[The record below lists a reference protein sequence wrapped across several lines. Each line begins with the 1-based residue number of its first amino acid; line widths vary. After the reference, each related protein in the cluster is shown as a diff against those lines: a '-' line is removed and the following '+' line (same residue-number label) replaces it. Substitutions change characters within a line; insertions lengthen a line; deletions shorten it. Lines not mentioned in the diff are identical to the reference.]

1 MDLNEQDAGALFR
14 AVFESAP
21 DGVLVV
27 DHTGSVKACNRALA
41 AMFGATIEHIVGSS
55 IENLVPEDSR
65 DRHVRYREAYS
76 TDPSRRPMGTGLDL
90 VARHADGG
98 TFPVEVSLSPLD
110 VSGENLTIAA
120 VRDVTERQAARSSL
134 ALAEER
140 ERIARDIHDMV
151 IQRVFA
157 AGMSLQAV
165 MAMVDSPVVRERLS
179 TVTDDLDDTI
189 RELRAAIFGLG
200 NLDVDRSL
208 ATQVRATIDERSR
221 VLGFTPELVVE
232 GSLDDVP
239 DYVAEQ
245 LLATVTESLSNVAR
259 HAGATTAHIEIR
271 RLDDELQLT
280 VSDDGQGITGTPKTR
295 GGLSNMMWR
304 AAELGGTCAV
314 AANEPNGTRLT
325 WRVPV

>member
-1 MDLNEQDAGALFR
+1 M
-14 AVFESAP
+14 FESAP

-27 DHTGSVKACNRALA
+27 DHAGSVKACNRALA
-41 AMFGATIEHIVGSS
+41 AMFGATIERIVGSS

-165 MAMVDSPVVRERLS
+165 MAMVDSPVVRDRLS
-179 TVTDDLDDTI
+179 AVTDDLDDTI

-208 ATQVRATIDERSR
+208 ATHVRATIDERSR

-280 VSDDGQGITGTPKTR
+280 VSDDGRGITGTPKTR